1 MINIFKNIKK
11 NLLINKRKRDFIAAS
26 NLEKKAIQL
35 NLKSEEYLEL
45 AKKSS
50 KDWKNKWL
58 EIRSQVYINLKKI
71 PIKMFKAIFLIY

>member
-11 NLLINKRKRDFIAAS
+11 KLLIKKNKRHFIAAS

-35 NLKSEEYLEL
+35 NLRSEEYLEL
-45 AKKSS
+45 AKKRS

-58 EIRSQVYINLKKI
+58 EIMS
-71 PIKMFKAIFLIY
+71 

>member
-1 MINIFKNIKK
+1 MINIFKNIKE
-11 NLLINKRKRDFIAAS
+11 NFFINKKKRNFIAAS

-58 EIRSQVYINLKKI
+58 EIRS
-71 PIKMFKAIFLIY
+71 

>member
-11 NLLINKRKRDFIAAS
+11 NLFINKKKKDFIAAS
-26 NLEKKAIQL
+26 NLEKKAVQL
-35 NLKSEEYLEL
+35 NQRSEKYLKL

-58 EIRSQVYINLKKI
+58 RIIS
-71 PIKMFKAIFLIY
+71 

>member
-11 NLLINKRKRDFIAAS
+11 NLFINKKKRVFIAAS

-35 NLKSEEYLEL
+35 NLRSKEYLER

-50 KDWKNKWL
+50 NDWKNKWL
-58 EIRSQVYINLKKI
+58 
-71 PIKMFKAIFLIY
+71 

>member
-1 MINIFKNIKK
+1 MINIFKKLKK
-11 NLLINKRKRDFIAAS
+11 NLFINKKKSDFIAAS

-35 NLKSEEYLEL
+35 NLRSEEYLDL

-58 EIRSQVYINLKKI
+58 EIIS
-71 PIKMFKAIFLIY
+71 

>member
-1 MINIFKNIKK
+1 MINIFKNIKN
-11 NLLINKRKRDFIAAS
+11 NLFINKKKRDFIAAS

-35 NLKSEEYLEL
+35 NLRSEEYLEL

-58 EIRSQVYINLKKI
+58 QIIS
-71 PIKMFKAIFLIY
+71 

>member
-1 MINIFKNIKK
+1 MINFFKNLKK
-11 NLLINKRKRDFIAAS
+11 NYFINKTKSNFIAAS

-35 NLKSEEYLEL
+35 NIRSKEYLEM

-58 EIRSQVYINLKKI
+58 EIIS
-71 PIKMFKAIFLIY
+71 

>member
-1 MINIFKNIKK
+1 MINIFKNVKR
-11 NLLINKRKRDFIAAS
+11 NLFINKKKRDFIAAS

-35 NLKSEEYLEL
+35 NLRSEEYLEL

-58 EIRSQVYINLKKI
+58 QIIS
-71 PIKMFKAIFLIY
+71 

>member
-11 NLLINKRKRDFIAAS
+11 NLFINKKKRDFIAAS

-35 NLKSEEYLEL
+35 NHRSEEYLEL
-45 AKKSS
+45 AKKRS

-58 EIRSQVYINLKKI
+58 EIIS
-71 PIKMFKAIFLIY
+71 

>member
-11 NLLINKRKRDFIAAS
+11 SLFINKKKREFIAAS

-35 NLKSEEYLEL
+35 NLRSEEYLEL

-50 KDWKNKWL
+50 QDWKNKWL
-58 EIRSQVYINLKKI
+58 DIVS
-71 PIKMFKAIFLIY
+71 